1 VISLE
6 CVQEVIPLSVIWSQA
21 IRTSST
27 TYDFVAMVRNKNVDN
42 ASHYLAYTFTAFDEK
57 GNTLSSVNGTTTP
70 ALDGD
75 FPIILQNVPVASRIK
90 TLTTDLYDYDHYA
103 VRDKSLA
110 PSLRVTNT
118 RYEAGDISRVYA
130 QINNTKRVT
139 FSNVPVKVLL
149 YDVDNNVFATGET
162 IIPFLDKEEQRL
174 ITFTWTEQ
182 FQVAPNKIRV
192 YPILDPFSPQ

>member
-1 VISLE
+1 MK
-6 CVQEVIPLSVIWSQA
+6 
-21 IRTSST
+21 TSDDQILKAYRLRST
-27 TYDFVAMVRNKNVDN
+27 
-42 ASHYLAYTFTAFDEK
+42 
-57 GNTLSSVNGTTTP
+57 
-70 ALDGD
+70 
-75 FPIILQNVPVASRIK
+75 ASRSDI
-90 TLTTDLYDYDHYA
+90 
-103 VRDKSLA
+103 
-110 PSLRVTNT
+110 LRLFVQ
-118 RYEAGDISRVYA
+118 RGYA